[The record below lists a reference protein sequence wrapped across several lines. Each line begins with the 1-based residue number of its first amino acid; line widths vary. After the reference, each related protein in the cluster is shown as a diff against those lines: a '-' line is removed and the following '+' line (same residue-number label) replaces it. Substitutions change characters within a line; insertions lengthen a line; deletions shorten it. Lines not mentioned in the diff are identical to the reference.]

1 MLINQLRTVDDLA
14 EGEQATPEP
23 GIDYELRTMR
33 NETIDA
39 GLVEHVFR
47 HGDQLL
53 ARTTSGESYL
63 VTGHGSPVLVPRRR

>member
-1 MLINQLRTVDDLA
+1 MLINQLRTADDLA

-23 GIDYELRTMR
+23 GIVYELRNMQNQTF
-33 NETIDA
+33 DA

-53 ARTTSGESYL
+53 ARTASELLIWDRL
-63 VTGHGSPVLVPRRR
+63 VKS